1 MVLEVSTVETLEE
14 VKIGRDC
21 KGAFGVAGKFYF
33 FNQCVD
39 YVSRLVCSD
48 SSSSCSYDLCT
59 FLNVYTL
66 QLKSQLKK

>member
-1 MVLEVSTVETLEE
+1 MVLEVSTVKTLEE

-39 YVSRLVCSD
+39 YVSRFSL
-48 SSSSCSYDLCT
+48 
-59 FLNVYTL
+59 FRFIKQL
-66 QLKSQLKK
+66 QL